1 MIIIAIYL
9 VANRVGSA
17 KTPTPRRSVV
27 RGVVR
32 YTDTLHVV
40 LVLVL
45 DYYR

>member
-17 KTPTPRRSVV
+17 KTPRRSVV
-27 RGVVR
+27 RGVR

-40 LVLVL
+40 LVL